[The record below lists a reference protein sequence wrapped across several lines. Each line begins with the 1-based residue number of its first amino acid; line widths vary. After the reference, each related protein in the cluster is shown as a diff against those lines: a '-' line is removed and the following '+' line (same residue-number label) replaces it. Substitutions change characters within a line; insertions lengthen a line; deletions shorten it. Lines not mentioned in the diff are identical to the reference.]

1 MTFLAPLFLA
11 AGASVAGAIV
21 LLHFLARRRPRPA
34 ILPTARFV
42 PDRPARWPSRAP
54 RPTEWLLLALR
65 VIAIMAIAAAF
76 AQPVREPRRAET
88 TRIILVDRSRAVA
101 DERAMRDSTLAAFR
115 DGDVVIAF
123 DTMVRVLSGG
133 GRDTIA
139 MLARSGARA
148 SLSAAFIAAERAATT
163 LRERTDSIELSIVS
177 PLASESWDDATWRLR
192 SQWAGRVRL
201 IPVSLARGDTASP
214 AMDVRASAA
223 DPVLA
228 AAAPFAS
235 AAVARTR
242 IVRGRPSGADSLWVS
257 RPGRVLVHWPSTV
270 DSSPSTAEAVV
281 APGVVLAAPLVRRV
295 IDTVTGARIVARFA
309 DGTPAI
315 VEHARGAACTRD
327 VAFDLPVIGD
337 VALRESTRR
346 LVALVGA
353 PCENDAPRAPMA
365 VARLDSLRGT
375 GRLLAASTLPRPP
388 RERSAATSWLLIA
401 AALLLLAEVGLR
413 QRAGRR

>member
-1 MTFLAPLFLA
+1 M
-11 AGASVAGAIV
+11 

-65 VIAIMAIAAAF
+65 VIAVMAIAAAF
-76 AQPVREPRRAET
+76 AQPVREPRRAAT

-101 DERAMRDSTLAAFR
+101 DERAMRDSVLAAFR

-177 PLASESWDDATWRLR
+177 PFASESWDDATWELR
-192 SQWAGRVRL
+192 SRWAGRVRL
-201 IPVSLARGDTASP
+201 ISVPLARGDTASP

-223 DPVLA
+223 DPVRA

-235 AAVARTR
+235 AAVPRTR
-242 IVRGRPSGADSLWVS
+242 IVRGRPSAADSLWVS
-257 RPGRVLVHWPSTV
+257 RPGRVLVRWPSVV
-270 DSSPSTAEAVV
+270 DSSPSTAEAVM
-281 APGVVLAAPLVRRV
+281 APGVVLAAPLVRRA

-309 DGTPAI
+309 DGAPAI
-315 VEHARGAACTRD
+315 VEHARGCIRD

-353 PCENDAPRAPMA
+353 PCENDEPRTLMA

-375 GRLLAASTLPRPP
+375 GRLLAASALPRPP

>member
-65 VIAIMAIAAAF
+65 VIAVLAIATAF
-76 AQPVREPRRAET
+76 ARPVRQPRRVAT
-88 TRIILVDRSRAVA
+88 TRIILVDRSRAVG
-101 DERAMRDSTLAAFR
+101 DERAIRDSALAAFR

-123 DTMVRVLSGG
+123 DTMVRVLPPG

-139 MLARSGARA
+139 TLARSGARA
-148 SLSAAFIAAERAATT
+148 SLSAAFIAAERTATR

-177 PLASESWDDATWRLR
+177 PFASESWDDATWGLR
-192 SQWAGRVRL
+192 SRWAGRVRL
-201 IPVSLARGDTASP
+201 IPVRLARGDTASP
-214 AMDVRASAA
+214 TIDVAA
-223 DPVLA
+223 PTPDPVRA

-235 AAVARTR
+235 AAMARTR
-242 IVRGRPSGADSLWVS
+242 ILRRRPSGADSLWAS
-257 RPGRVLVHWPSTV
+257 RSGRVLVNWPSAA
-270 DSSPSTAEAVV
+270 DSSLATAEAVV
-281 APGVVLAAPLVRRV
+281 APGVVLAAPLVRRM
-295 IDTVTGARIVARFA
+295 IDNAHGARVVARFA
-309 DGTPAI
+309 DGAPAI
-315 VEHARGAACTRD
+315 VEHARGDACIRD
-327 VAFDLPVIGD
+327 VGFDLPAIGD
-337 VALRESTRR
+337 VALRESARR

-353 PCENDAPRAPMA
+353 PCENDEPRTPMA
-365 VARLDSLRGT
+365 AARLDSLRGT
-375 GRLLAASTLPRPP
+375 GRLLSASGLPRPP
-388 RERSAATSWLLIA
+388 RERSAATSWLLVG
-401 AALLLLAEVGLR
+401 AALLLLVEIGVR